1 MKNLSQASILV
12 ADSDSEALFTIASI
26 LVARDHRVLT
36 AKNANEAI
44 RHSTTE
50 TLDLL
55 ITDERLSDGSGLEL
69 ISLIRQE
76 PSKSDLP
83 VMFVSSNQMPGVI
96 RRTNESGSAFHV
108 KKPIDT
114 LVLCELVEKALW
126 MPHLIRNHIEQK
138 TVKQPH
144 VSFAK
149 NPLAD
154 PFTSNS
160 VFPGT
165 SISY

>member
-1 MKNLSQASILV
+1 MNNLSQASILV

-26 LVARDHRVLT
+26 LIAQNHRVLT
-36 AKNANEAI
+36 AKDVNEAI
-44 RHSTTE
+44 GYSRTE
-50 TLDLL
+50 ILDLL
-55 ITDERLSDGSGLEL
+55 ITDERLSGGSGLEL

-83 VMFVSSNQMPGVI
+83 VMFVSSNQTPGVI
-96 RRTNESGSAFHV
+96 RRTGNSGSAFHL

-154 PFTSNS
+154 PFTSSS
-160 VFPGT
+160 VFPCT
-165 SISY
+165 PISY